1 MTSQI
6 QAAAPPKP
14 APGRPAKGNGISTPS
29 RRGGS
34 GRVLTDVIV
43 DLGFVERE
51 AMDNAVEMA
60 HAAGSA
66 AERVL
71 ISTGAITEREL
82 ARAVAE
88 RFGLDHFD
96 LQLYRVDPDAAQTGD
111 ITARDQ
117 RIDPVISDLADDQP
131 VGHAAAGKLGHIGG
145 AERAPAVE
153 LGRNLGRDAARADLR
168 EFGGFKSGA
177 AGERDS

>member
-1 MTSQI
+1 MNPPT
-6 QAAAPPKP
+6 QAATAPTKPK
-14 APGRPAKGNGISTPS
+14 KGNGITTPS

-71 ISTGAITEREL
+71 LSTGAINEGQL

-88 RFGLDHFD
+88 RFGLDHLD
-96 LQLYRVDPDAAQTGD
+96 LQVYRVDPDAA
-111 ITARDQ
+111 
-117 RIDPVISDLADDQP
+117 
-131 VGHAAAGKLGHIGG
+131 KL
-145 AERAPAVE
+145 V
-153 LGRNLGRDAARADLR
+153 
-168 EFGGFKSGA
+168 
-177 AGERDS
+177 

>member
-1 MTSQI
+1 MNAPT
-6 QAAAPPKP
+6 QAISAPT
-14 APGRPAKGNGISTPS
+14 ASPGRPARSNGISTPS

-43 DLGFVERE
+43 DLGFVERD
-51 AMDNAVEMA
+51 AMDDAVEMA

-71 ISTGAITEREL
+71 ISTGALSESEL

-96 LQLYRVDPDAAQTGD
+96 LQVYRVDPDAAKLVSPAPSRP
-111 ITARDQ
+111 IAPCSSRW
-117 RIDPVISDLADDQP
+117 RIRRTCWPSTTS
-131 VGHAAAGKLGHIGG
+131 
-145 AERAPAVE
+145 R
-153 LGRNLGRDAARADLR
+153 
-168 EFGGFKSGA
+168 
-177 AGERDS
+177 